1 MRKMLGLCLYRLGS
15 WMIEKSH
22 PLLGHKWNKG
32 ALELLGEYAPIDTEK
47 ADQWIKG
54 LGELLDVIIGEW
66 KCTS

>member
-1 MRKMLGLCLYRLGS
+1 
-15 WMIEKSH
+15 MIEKSH
-22 PLLGHKWNKG
+22 PLLGHEWNKG